1 MELVDPV
8 GLVHTEEREKKKKSV
23 TRKIL
28 DQKET
33 NTPETSYQNLCLL
46 HWLSFITLATGGP
59 VLPKHFTC
67 KQLI

>member
-8 GLVHTEEREKKKKSV
+8 GLVHTEERERKKNSV

-33 NTPETSYQNLCLL
+33 NTPETS
-46 HWLSFITLATGGP
+46 
-59 VLPKHFTC
+59 
-67 KQLI
+67 